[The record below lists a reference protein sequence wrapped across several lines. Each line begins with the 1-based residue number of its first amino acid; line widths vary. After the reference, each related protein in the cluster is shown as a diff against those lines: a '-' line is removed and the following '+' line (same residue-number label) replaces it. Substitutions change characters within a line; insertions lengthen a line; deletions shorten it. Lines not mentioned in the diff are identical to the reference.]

1 MSAAQAKDRRETREA
16 QQATEKRELAQL
28 AQRIRARPRRV
39 RTPTVLQME
48 ATECGAAAL
57 AMVLGFFGRH
67 VPLEQLRVECG
78 VSRDG
83 SKAANV
89 LRAARRYGLKA
100 TGVRKE
106 LPAVTELALP
116 AIVYWNFNHYVVL
129 EGYRGRFV
137 YINDPSSGPRR
148 IALEEFD
155 QAFTGVALVFERTP
169 EFQPGGRPQK
179 LSFNL
184 GSRLARS
191 RAALTLVMLFSL
203 FLVIPGLIVPV
214 FTKIFVDQI
223 LIANMDSWLMPLL
236 IGMGSASLVLALLTW
251 LQQYYLARLE
261 VKVALA
267 QSARFFWHT
276 LRLPI
281 DFYNQRFAG
290 DIAYRVEANDRV
302 AQLLSGPLATS
313 AVSMVSLLFYG
324 AVMYWFDPL
333 LAMVGIGLAMLNIV
347 ALRLVA
353 RQREDGNRRLLMD
366 QGRLAAVSMAGIQ
379 IVETLKAS
387 GGETDFFGKWAGFQA
402 RYLVTNQY
410 LAHYSNL
417 LNAVPG
423 LISSLVTA
431 AILGIGGLQVIDG
444 DLTVGG
450 LVAFQGLMNS
460 FMQPIEGLVQ
470 FAGNLQTIKGDL
482 ARLDDVLQYPEDER
496 FTRSN
501 VGDTASTAEP
511 MPKLSG
517 LIELRDVVFGYNRTE
532 KPLIDGLSLTVKPGQ
547 RIALIGGSGSGKSTV
562 AKLISGLYAPWSGQI
577 LFDGEPRGAIP
588 HYRFANSVATVDQ
601 EIFLF
606 EGTVRENVAM
616 WDPTVS
622 DDALTRALKDA
633 AILDLL
639 EERPGR
645 YDAKITENGGN
656 FSGGQR
662 QRLEIARALVNDPT
676 ILLMDE
682 ATAALDP
689 LVEKSIDD
697 HLRRRGCS
705 CLVVAHR
712 LSTVRDCDEI
722 LVLESG
728 RVVQRGTHDE
738 MIAADGPYRTLMQAQ

>member
-1 MSAAQAKDRRETREA
+1 MSTAPPKDRRQAREA
-16 QQATEKRELAQL
+16 ERAAEARELGQL
-28 AQRIRARPRRV
+28 AERIRRGPKRV

-57 AMVLGFFGRH
+57 AMVLGYHGRH

-89 LRAARRYGLKA
+89 VRAARRYGLKA
-100 TGVRKE
+100 TGARKE
-106 LPAVTELALP
+106 LPAVTELPLP
-116 AIVYWNFNHYVVL
+116 AIIYWNFNHYVVL

-137 YINDPSSGPRR
+137 YINDPGSGPRR
-148 IALEEFD
+148 VSLEEFD
-155 QAFTGVALVFERTP
+155 QAFTGVCLIFERTP
-169 EFQPGGRPQK
+169 EFQAGGQAPK

-184 GSRLARS
+184 GSRLAGS
-191 RAALTLVMLFSL
+191 RAALTLVILFSL

-214 FTKIFVDQI
+214 FTKVFVDQV

-236 IGMGSASLVLALLTW
+236 IGMGLTSLVIGLLTW

-313 AVSMVSLLFYG
+313 VVSMVSVAFYG
-324 AVMYWFDPL
+324 AVMYYFDPI
-333 LAMVGIGLAMLNIV
+333 LAAVGIGMALLNIV

-379 IVETLKAS
+379 LVETLKAS
-387 GGETDFFGKWAGFQA
+387 GGESDFFGKWAGFQA
-402 RYLVTNQY
+402 RYLLSNQY
-410 LAHYSNL
+410 LGRYSNL

-423 LISSLVTA
+423 LVSSLVTA
-431 AILGIGGLQVIDG
+431 AILGIGGLRVIEG
-444 DLTVGG
+444 ALTVGG
-450 LVAFQGLMNS
+450 LIAFQALMNS
-460 FMQPIEGLVQ
+460 FMQPIESLVQ

-482 ARLDDVLQYPEDER
+482 ARLDDVLLYQEDER
-496 FTRSN
+496 FA
-501 VGDTASTAEP
+501 VADEPAAAPAS
-511 MPKLSG
+511 PKLSG

-532 KPLIDGLSLTVKPGQ
+532 KPLIDGLSLVVKPGQ

-562 AKLISGLYAPWSGQI
+562 AKLIGGLYSPWSGQI
-577 LFDGEPRGAIP
+577 LFDGVPRTAIP
-588 HYRFANSVATVDQ
+588 NYLFANSVATVDQ

-616 WDPTVS
+616 WDPSVG

-633 AILDLL
+633 AILETL
-639 EERPGR
+639 EARPGR
-645 YDAKITENGGN
+645 YDARITENGGN

-689 LVEKSIDD
+689 LVEKEIDD

-722 LVLESG
+722 LVLERG

-738 MIAADGPYRTLMQAQ
+738 MIAGDGPYRSLMQAQ